1 MGRRASPTIETAIV
15 ALLFSTLAILSA
27 VESAFLPADPIPPL
41 VLRPPLAAEPWTLV
55 TAVYAHWNLSHLLAN
70 GLALL
75 IVGSLV
81 ERRTSRLRFHAFFLV
96 TGMLAGVGEV
106 LAHLAVN
113 NAVAVA
119 GMSGAVFALLGYLL
133 AGNVATQAILARIDL
148 SPKVQI
154 ALVLVVAV
162 GLTLVTASP
171 GVALIGHATGLVLGL
186 VAGGLGLLDVDHR

>member
-75 IVGSLV
+75 IV
-81 ERRTSRLRFHAFFLV
+81 RTSRLRFHAFFLV